1 MVAPWHLHRAD
12 QNAKGAVALCCP
24 GGSSMV
30 SLQFQP
36 ASPPFGVLRRSTG
49 GWLAA
54 RASRL
59 AVLALAMASLTGCPV
74 VPDPQQSDA
83 TAPIELSGAI
93 LLRNPAA
100 KRIDV
105 LKQSG
110 NGLAVT
116 QLTYDGKPTVTQV
129 TADGSKALWLDPA
142 KRNLASCDGK
152 AAVVYALPSEFAAV
166 RAGDDSAS
174 AVLFHPSGGTSAT
187 SIVNSDEVALV
198 DLTAAPTKSNPRVAT
213 VSGLTR
219 APVTARVAP
228 PITAGDGKH
237 HLVWME
243 AQGRIGIADFGP
255 TKVRTAVV
263 PLAADLQ
270 ALMLP
275 IRTVVRVSPGAADL
289 YLLVDALNDV
299 VHVRID
305 LAGAELAISLDQI
318 AAGADPADLHLYDA
332 KEGLRVLVANLQAKS
347 LSVLDP
353 ATGSGQEIPIG
364 GPVSRF
370 VPVTAADGKARVLAW
385 WHSGGQNRLWI
396 VELDDLAKKKGKAIR
411 PIQLDLAV
419 MGIQPVG
426 GQVVLEHQSSLY
438 GASLLDVVTGKITQ
452 FSGAGKV
459 KQVRTLGAVGSA
471 SVWIVGTSGN
481 DTRVSRI
488 ALSDQH
494 GASLNIAVNGD
505 KLLPIGDGVALLGQG
520 LAGWWVAFF
529 PKGELDKSKA
539 SWLEGFGL
547 TNWTGR

>member
-1 MVAPWHLHRAD
+1 MLSLFAPP
-12 QNAKGAVALCCP
+12 P
-24 GGSSMV
+24 GRPELANGRSPWRWR
-30 SLQFQP
+30 SLP
-36 ASPPFGVLRRSTG
+36 
-49 GWLAA
+49 
-54 RASRL
+54 
-59 AVLALAMASLTGCPV
+59 AVLAALVALTGCPA
-74 VPDPQQSDA
+74 VPDTQQSDLV
-83 TAPIELSGAI
+83 APVELSSAI
-93 LLRNPAA
+93 LLRSPAG

-105 LKQSG
+105 LTQSG
-110 NGLAVT
+110 SGIAVT
-116 QLTYDGKPTVTQV
+116 QLPYDGKPDVTQL
-129 TADGSKALWLDPA
+129 TPDGKRVLWLDAA
-142 KRNLASCDGK
+142 KRKLTACDGK
-152 AAVVYALPSEFAAV
+152 ATVGYALPSEFAAV
-166 RAGDDSAS
+166 RAGDDSGS
-174 AVLFHPSGGTSAT
+174 AVLFHPAGGTAAS

-198 DLTAAPTKSNPRVAT
+198 DLTAAASKTGNPRVAT

-228 PITAGDGKH
+228 PIAAGDGKH

-243 AQGRIGIADFGP
+243 AQGRIGLADFGP

-299 VHVRID
+299 VHVRVD
-305 LAGAELAISLDQI
+305 LAGAEMAISLDHI

-332 KEGLRVLVANLQAKS
+332 KEGLRVLVANLQAQS

-385 WHSGGQNRLWI
+385 WHLGGANKLWI

-411 PIQLDLAV
+411 PIQLDQPVL
-419 MGIQPVG
+419 GLQPVG
-426 GQVVLEHQSSLY
+426 GQVVLEHKSSQY

-452 FSGAGKV
+452 FSGAGSV
-459 KQVRTLGAVGSA
+459 KQVRTLGSVGSA
-471 SVWIVGTSGN
+471 SVWIVGTSGLQ
-481 DTRVSRI
+481 TRLSRI

-494 GASLNIAVNGD
+494 GASLNMEVSGD
-505 KLLPIGDGVALLGQG
+505 LLLPLGDGVALLGPG

-529 PKGELDKSKA
+529 PKGELDKTKA

-547 TNWTGR
+547 ANWAGR